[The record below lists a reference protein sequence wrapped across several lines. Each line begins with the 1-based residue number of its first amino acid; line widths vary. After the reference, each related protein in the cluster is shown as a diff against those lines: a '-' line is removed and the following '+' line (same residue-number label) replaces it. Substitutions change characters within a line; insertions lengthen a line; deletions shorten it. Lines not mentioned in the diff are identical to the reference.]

1 MQRIHDI
8 YRPTDE
14 RKYDWRE
21 VERMLS
27 DEELKEQTSRCMNCG
42 QPFCHAYGCPLGNLV
57 PDQNRAV
64 AQGDWKRAYAL
75 LTVNSDFPEFTSRIC
90 PALCEA
96 SCVHQLDE
104 ESVMVRQSEKRI
116 IETAFENG
124 WVAPCPPEKEN
135 GKSVAVIG
143 AGPAGLS
150 AAVTLRRRG
159 WSVTVYE
166 RRANIGGLLRYG
178 IPCFKL
184 DKSLI
189 DRRRV
194 ILEAEGIRFVTG
206 IEVGKDLS
214 AEWLAKHND
223 AVIVAIGT
231 PAARDLKIPG
241 RELAGIHLALELLEG
256 QNRFLTGEIS
266 APPISAKGK
275 DVLVIGGGDTG
286 SDCVGTA
293 IRHGAKSVTQ
303 IEIMPKPPDERD
315 ASTPWPLWPYM
326 LRTSSSHKEGCERRW
341 NLNSLRFVKSD
352 SPPTNHEPRTTNH
365 APQTTDHEPRTT
377 NHEPHVSGVEVE
389 TVEWEFSPE
398 GRPVKFHAVPDT
410 KEIIKADLVFL
421 AMGFTGVPAENPIV
435 TQLGLKQTPRTALI
449 SDSSKNIFCVGDCA
463 SGASLVVRALASGKD
478 IPLQ

>member
-14 RKYDWRE
+14 RKCDWRE

-42 QPFCHAYGCPLGNLV
+42 QPFCHAYGCPLGNFV

-124 WVAPCPPEKEN
+124 WVAPRPPEKEN

-189 DRRRV
+189 DRRRA

-341 NLNSLRFVKSD
+341 NLNSLRFVESD
-352 SPPTNHEPRTTNH
+352 SPTTSHEPRTT
-365 APQTTDHEPRTT
+365 D
-377 NHEPHVSGVEVE
+377 HEPHVSGVEVE

-398 GRPVKFHAVPDT
+398 GRPVKFHAVPGT

-435 TQLGLKQTPRTALI
+435 AQLGLKQTPRTALI

>member
-1 MQRIHDI
+1 MKRIHDI

-14 RKYDWRE
+14 RKNDWHE
-21 VERMLS
+21 VERLLTDS
-27 DEELKEQTSRCMNCG
+27 ELKEQTARCMNCG

-64 AQGDWKRAYAL
+64 AQGDWHLAYDL
-75 LTVNSDFPEFTSRIC
+75 LSLHSDFPEFTSRIC

-116 IETAFENG
+116 IETAFARG
-124 WVAPCPPEKEN
+124 WVVPHPPAAEN
-135 GKSVAVIG
+135 GKTAAIIG

-159 WSVTVYE
+159 WAVTVYE

-189 DRRRV
+189 DRRREL
-194 ILEAEGIRFVTG
+194 LEAEGIRFVTG
-206 IEVGKDLS
+206 IEVGKDIS
-214 AEWLAKHND
+214 AEWLARRHD

-241 RELAGIHLALELLEG
+241 RELGGIHLALEFLEG
-256 QNRFLTGEIS
+256 QNRYLTGELP
-266 APPISAKGK
+266 APPINAKGK

-303 IEIMPKPPDERD
+303 IEIMPRPPDERSE
-315 ASTPWPLWPYM
+315 STPWPLWPYM
-326 LRTSSSHKEGCERRW
+326 LRTSSSHKEGCARRW
-341 NLNSLRFVKSD
+341 NLNSLQFIGRSD
-352 SPPTNHEPRTTNH
+352 N
-365 APQTTDHEPRTT
+365 PQADDGSS
-377 NHEPHVSGVEVE
+377 VASVEVE

-398 GRPVKFHAVPDT
+398 GRPVKFHSVPDS
-410 KEIIKADLVFL
+410 KETIKTDLVFL
-421 AMGFTGVPAENPIV
+421 AMGFTGVPSANPIV
-435 TQLGLKQTPRTALI
+435 AQLELAQTPRTALV
-449 SDSSKNIFCVGDCA
+449 SNPSRNIYCVGDCA
-463 SGASLVVRALASGKD
+463 SGASLVVRALASGKNL
-478 IPLQ
+478 PLD